1 MASSLLVCISTFEGE
16 QLLTG
21 RSSHRR
27 STGAPWCRARGGPAA
42 GRGAGGR
49 SRCSGGPGV
58 PGTAAPGGS
67 GGPGCPGGPGGPGT
81 AAPGGPRGAG
91 APPAPGGAGGGGG
104 RVLAYP
110 GLVSPGGRR
119 TVVLGRGEVVLGNL
133 TTPRLLLLHLGSR
146 RHLHLLLHLHPLHL
160 HDIFVH
166 PPGALG

>member
-91 APPAPGGAGGGGG
+91 APPAAGGAGGTSTFSFTFTPSTSMIS
-104 RVLAYP
+104 LYTP
-110 GLVSPGGRR
+110 LIDLVM
-119 TVVLGRGEVVLGNL
+119 LEL
-133 TTPRLLLLHLGSR
+133 
-146 RHLHLLLHLHPLHL
+146 
-160 HDIFVH
+160 
-166 PPGALG
+166 